1 MKKNVVIPKNLS
13 QKGKD
18 TLLHAGFNL
27 VELEDLS
34 ASSVIKTAPEAS
46 AIILMTEPFE
56 NFDITKMP
64 NLKIIAR
71 HGVGYDNVDDDF
83 WGKNGV
89 YVTITPNANASTVAE
104 TTFAEILD
112 LSKNLTATSNEMRK
126 GNFDYKNSHRGFN
139 LAGKTLGIMGFGRIG
154 KHVSKLANVFDM
166 KILIYDPFVKTT
178 KIGSLVNREDIF
190 RQSDILTLH
199 MAVTEDN
206 KAGIG
211 SREFELM
218 KDTALL
224 INLGRGA
231 LVNQDELLE
240 ALREK
245 KIAGAALDVFNE
257 EPLPLNSEFYQLE
270 NVLLTPHI
278 ASNTKNAMENMAVD
292 AANEVIKVLN
302 GESPQWAVNKI

>member
-1 MKKNVVIPKNLS
+1 MKKSVVIPKNLS

-34 ASSVIKTAPEAS
+34 ASSVIKTAPDAV

-56 NFDITKMP
+56 NFDKAKMP

-112 LSKNLTATSNEMRK
+112 LSKILTVTSNEMRK
-126 GNFDYKNSHRGFN
+126 GNFNYKNNHRGFN
-139 LAGKTLGIMGFGRIG
+139 LAGKTLGIMGYGRIG
-154 KHVSKLANVFDM
+154 KQVAKLAHAFGM

-178 KIGSLVNREDIF
+178 NIGSLVNREDIF
-190 RQSDILTLH
+190 RQSDVLTLH
-199 MAVTEDN
+199 MAVTADN
-206 KAGIG
+206 QAGIG
-211 SREFELM
+211 SKEFALM

-231 LVNQDELLE
+231 LVNQDELIE
-240 ALREK
+240 ALRDKE
-245 KIAGAALDVFNE
+245 IAGAALDVFNE
-257 EPLPLNSEFYQLE
+257 EPLPLDSELYQLE

>member
-1 MKKNVVIPKNLS
+1 MKKNVVIPKDLS

-27 VELEDLS
+27 IELEDLS
-34 ASSVIKTAPEAS
+34 ASSVIDAAPDAA

-83 WGKNGV
+83 WGGNGV

-112 LSKNLTATSNEMRK
+112 LSKNLTVTSNEMRK
-126 GNFDYKNSHRGFN
+126 GNFEYKNSHRGFN
-139 LAGKTLGIMGFGRIG
+139 LSGKTLGIMGYGRIG
-154 KHVSKLANVFDM
+154 KQVAKLADVFGM

-178 KIGSLVNREDIF
+178 NIGSLVNREDIF

-240 ALREK
+240 ALREE

-292 AANEVIKVLN
+292 SANEVIKVLN
-302 GESPQWAVNKI
+302 GENPQWAVNKI

>member
-18 TLLHAGFNL
+18 TLLHVGFNL

-34 ASSVIKTAPEAS
+34 ASSVIDTAPDAEAV
-46 AIILMTEPFE
+46 ILMTEPFE

-104 TTFAEILD
+104 TTLAEILD
-112 LSKNLTATSNEMRK
+112 LSKNLTVTSNEMRK

-154 KHVSKLANVFDM
+154 KQVAKLANMFDM

-178 KIGSLVNREDIF
+178 NVGSLVNREDIF
-190 RQSDILTLH
+190 KQSDILSLH

-211 SREFELM
+211 SREFALM